1 MSAKRELTPEE
12 QEKEKLKMEIA
23 EELGLLDEVRE
34 KGWKA
39 LSARD
44 TGRIGGLM
52 TRRMKEQKK
61 MSR

>member
-61 MSR
+61 SSR

>member
-1 MSAKRELTPEE
+1 MPAKRELTPEE
-12 QEKEKLKMEIA
+12 QEKERLKMEIA
-23 EELGLLDEVRE
+23 EELGLLDEVRK

-52 TRRMKEQKK
+52 TRRMKEQRKT
-61 MSR
+61 SR

>member
-12 QEKEKLKMEIA
+12 QEKETLKLEIA
-23 EELGLLDEVRE
+23 NELGLLDEVRE

-52 TRRMKEQKK
+52 TRRMRERKN
-61 MSR
+61 RNR